1 MCVCVCCV
9 ACVWSLG
16 VHVDKVRMNG
26 EVTEVSGVRLCE
38 IRMGGTFTFTIG
50 VVWVLVWGLGFGG
63 WDLLL
68 WNWFDD
74 TLT

>member
-1 MCVCVCCV
+1 MCVCCI
-9 ACVWSLG
+9 AFVWSLG

-26 EVTEVSGVRLCE
+26 EVTGVSGVRVRE
-38 IRMGGTFTFTIG
+38 IHMGGTFTFTI
-50 VVWVLVWGLGFGG
+50 VVWVFVWGLGVGV